1 MDVKKRDSNLEL
13 LRIIAM
19 LFVLMVHASFR
30 ALDAPTEEDIAVAP
44 LSSFLRFFSES
55 VLGFHDFHNSGN
67 FFCNGYTPLSFAGL
81 YLLARYLRL
90 YPVKLS
96 TLNKLY
102 DIAIYLC
109 TVLATTFLS
118 MVLVGQTGMNG
129 WNLYSYLS
137 PLVILSSLYFF
148 LFFTKLSFYSKS
160 INWIASSAFAVYLL
174 HCDPLFFDTHYLAP
188 IKRWYINDTML
199 VFLLHISILIIAL
212 FGGALLV
219 DRIRIIL
226 WNKCLIL
233 YKQFGGKHD

>member
-1 MDVKKRDSNLEL
+1 
-13 LRIIAM
+13 M

-199 VFLLHISILIIAL
+199 VFLLHTSILIIAL

-233 YKQFGGKHD
+233 YKQFGGKHN